1 MNVLRLLGVGLI
13 TVLFA
18 AVLLAAAP
26 PMTVTNP
33 DTAPYIDSDYHVIP
47 AYTTQWYRLNY
58 AGDHSQ
64 LDILLDNGNKNALQ
78 FMVHKPAQMEKWWE
92 NPSPVGRGNPAKDD
106 LIWSGNSH
114 EGGTWYVELMNYNDK
129 PITYRFETLGKGL
142 LPEKPT
148 VTTAPAVVPAAV
160 PQPTFANTE
169 PAKALPITSEK
180 FVVPANTTLWYS
192 FFYPGDNSQMTMR
205 MIPGTQ
211 EKLSFMVH
219 TPSQLAK
226 WWDVKPIGRGSAQKD
241 DLVATLN
248 SNEGGT
254 YYIEV
259 TNDNPYAVGFNFDLF
274 NIPKP

>member
-1 MNVLRLLGVGLI
+1 MNALRVLGVGLM
-13 TVLFA
+13 TVVFA
-18 AVLLAAAP
+18 AALLAAAP

-33 DTAPYIDSDYHVIP
+33 DMAPYIDSDYHVIP

-78 FMVHKPAQMEKWWE
+78 FMVHKPAQMNKWWE
-92 NPSPVGRGNPAKDD
+92 NPSPVGRGSPDKDN

-114 EGGTWYVELMNYNDK
+114 EGGTWYVELMNYNSQ
-129 PITYRFETLGKGL
+129 PVTYRFETFGKGL
-142 LPEKPT
+142 LPEKP
-148 VTTAPAVVPAAV
+148 VVPVAPAAVAPAV

-169 PAKALPITSEK
+169 PAKALPITNEK

-205 MIPGTQ
+205 MIPGAQ

-219 TPSQLAK
+219 TPSQIAK
-226 WWDVKPIGRGSAQKD
+226 WWDVNPIGRGSVQKD

-259 TNDNPYAVGFNFDLF
+259 TNDKPYAVGFNFDLF